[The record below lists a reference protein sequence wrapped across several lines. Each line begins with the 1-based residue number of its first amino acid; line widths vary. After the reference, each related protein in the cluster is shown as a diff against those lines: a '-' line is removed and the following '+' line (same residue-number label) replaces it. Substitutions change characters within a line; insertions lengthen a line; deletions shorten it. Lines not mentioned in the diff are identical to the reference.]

1 MLKQGREYA
10 QEREAALAEA
20 VKEVASELRLIE
32 AGDLVAYLRTEQ
44 LGNVRSLVNASTEM
58 YFKPGTLRFGLTG
71 QAEVAWN
78 SAPRIVL
85 DMEFHHRRINV
96 FFRLLLE
103 NDEAG
108 VEIDYLSFGSGADR
122 NPDENTRRLLEA
134 LADARIEP
142 ASAMQRLRETAGL
155 EGNW

>member
-32 AGDLVAYLRTEQ
+32 AGDLVAFFRTEQ

-58 YFKPGTLRFGLTG
+58 YFKPGTLRFGLSG

-78 SAPRIVL
+78 SAPRIIL
-85 DMEFHHRRINV
+85 DMEFHHRRIDV

-108 VEIDYLSFGSGADR
+108 VEIDYISFAGAAGRD
-122 NPDENTRRLLEA
+122 PEENTRFLIEA

-142 ASAMQRLRETAGL
+142 ASALARIRETADA
-155 EGNW
+155 EGGC